1 MYFMISMFKVQHCLK
16 KIINQQNENQPI
28 QIDTGTS
35 NLGVLSIDF
44 NPYWVCIKT
53 LIQSEPKLW
62 GKNTTMGGKLL
73 YCSFSPYGKATI

>member
-1 MYFMISMFKVQHCLK
+1 M
-16 KIINQQNENQPI
+16 INQQNENQPI

-53 LIQSEPKLW
+53 FKQSEPKLW
-62 GKNTTMGGKLL
+62 VKNTTMAGKLL